1 MNFLNRLSIS
11 QKIYLIPIIGAI
23 SFLVYLS
30 LVIIGAKE
38 SIATLEH
45 AKDSQFPVVQLSK
58 SAAVDIVR
66 VSELLNSAVT
76 TGDEES
82 IANADEL
89 AKEIAKTI
97 NKIGTISPSYRSEQ
111 VKMSKEFDEYF
122 KQARVLSLGM
132 VEGNIDF
139 AKLPEMGKSMNDAF
153 EKVKGSVEKFNQEQ
167 VGKFEKDIAAAVDDS
182 ETITSIGF
190 IMCIITI
197 ALLFGT
203 AVPIISGIK
212 SSISDV
218 VTSLKDIS
226 EGDGDLT
233 VRLTSKSQ
241 DEIGELVASFNVFIE
256 KLQTTITKVVNIALP
271 LSDMANSVSQNA
283 EKTNTITLSQQEEA
297 QNTKLAVDN
306 LNHNVQSVA
315 ENAALAAEAAV
326 QTSNVSVQ
334 GETVVKET
342 VETIHQLARTVE
354 ESAEVIDHL
363 DNDANQI
370 GVILD
375 VIKGIAEQTNLLAL
389 NAAIEA
395 ARAGEQGRGFAVVA
409 DEVRTLAS
417 RTQDSTIEIQSTIE
431 KLQVAARK
439 AVSAMS
445 NGRELADNSVTQVS
459 KAGESLVEIT
469 SSVEQINTM
478 TGDIARSTESQSEA
492 ATQIVHHVDEISR
505 SSGQTHQASEDLASV
520 SGELADLAND
530 LEVLAKAFKV

>member
-1 MNFLNRLSIS
+1 M
-11 QKIYLIPIIGAI
+11 IPIIGAI

-30 LVIIGAKE
+30 LVIISAKE
-38 SIATLEH
+38 SIATLEE
-45 AKDSQFPVVQLSK
+45 AKNSQFPVVQLSK
-58 SAAVDIVR
+58 SAAVDIVK

-82 IANADEL
+82 IAAADDL
-89 AKEIAKTI
+89 AKEISQTI
-97 NKIGTISPSYRSEQ
+97 NKIGILSSDYKSAQIKIT
-111 VKMSKEFDEYF
+111 KEFEDYF
-122 KQARVLSLGM
+122 QQARVLSVGM

-139 AKLPEMGKSMNDAF
+139 DKVPEMGKSMNDAF
-153 EKVKGSVEKFNQEQ
+153 EKVKGSVESFNGEQ
-167 VGKFEKDIAAAVDDS
+167 VSKFENDIVNAVDNA

-212 SSISDV
+212 NSILDV
-218 VTSLKDIS
+218 VSSLKDIS

-233 VRLTSKSQ
+233 VRLTSNSQ
-241 DEIGELVASFNVFIE
+241 DEIGDLVGSFNLFIE
-256 KLQTTITKVVNIALP
+256 KLQSTITKVVNIALP

-283 EKTNTITLSQQEEA
+283 EKTNAITMSQQEEA
-297 QNTKLAVDN
+297 QSTKLAVDN

-326 QTSNVSVQ
+326 QTSKVSVQ
-334 GETVVKET
+334 GEAVVKET

-445 NGRELADNSVTQVS
+445 NGRELADSSVTQVS
-459 KAGESLVEIT
+459 KAGDSLIEIT
-469 SSVEQINTM
+469 SSVEKINTM
-478 TGDIARSTESQSEA
+478 TGDIAHSTESQSEA
-492 ATQIVHHVDEISR
+492 ASQIVHHVEEISR
-505 SSGQTHQASEDLASV
+505 SSDQTHQASEDLASV
-520 SGELADLAND
+520 SGELAHLAND